1 MNMKETNAMTKTS
14 YIFITIPIAVYPGA
28 KNSTHSPAMTNKRE
42 TIYFEEFPVNSTWA
56 KIQKRL
62 TAFGLS
68 L

>member
-28 KNSTHSPAMTNKRE
+28 KKSTHNPTMTNKTE
-42 TIYFEEFPVNSTWA
+42 TIYFEEFPVKCTWA
-56 KIQKRL
+56 KIQKRF
-62 TAFGLS
+62 TALGLS